1 VSTRTLI
8 VTADDFGRS
17 NGVNRGV
24 ASAHES
30 GIVTSASLMVRWPAA
45 EGAAALA
52 RALPRLSVGLHVD
65 LGEWTYRD
73 AAWVQA
79 YAVVEENDPSR
90 IAAEGRR
97 QLALFRDLLDRDPT
111 HLDSHQHVHRAEP
124 VYSCLVSLA
133 NELGVPLRH
142 FTTGVEYRGDFHGQT
157 ARGEPLA
164 GTLTVEGLTSVLRSL
179 SPGTSELACHPA
191 EDVDFETAYGSERL
205 VELDVLRSSEI
216 RDVLAAEEI
225 RLVSFGEL
233 RANQVRSPPCL
244 R

>member
-1 VSTRTLI
+1 MSTRWLI

-17 NGVNRGV
+17 DGVNRGV
-24 ASAHES
+24 ASAYEY

-45 EGAAALA
+45 ERAAALA
-52 RALPRLSVGLHVD
+52 RELPRLSVGLHFD

-73 AAWVQA
+73 GTWVQA
-79 YAVVEENDPSR
+79 YAVVDENDPKQ

-97 QLALFRDLLDRDPT
+97 QLALFRDLLDREPT
-111 HLDSHQHVHRAEP
+111 HLDSHQHVHREEP
-124 VYSCLVSLA
+124 VYSCLVLLA

-142 FTTGVEYRGDFHGQT
+142 FTPQVEYRGDFHGQT
-157 ARGEPLA
+157 AQGEPLDA
-164 GTLTVEGLTSVLRSL
+164 TPTVEGLASVLRSL
-179 SPGTSELACHPA
+179 SRGTSELGCHPA

-225 RLVSFGEL
+225 SLLSFGEL
-233 RANQVRSPPCL
+233 RAD
-244 R
+244 